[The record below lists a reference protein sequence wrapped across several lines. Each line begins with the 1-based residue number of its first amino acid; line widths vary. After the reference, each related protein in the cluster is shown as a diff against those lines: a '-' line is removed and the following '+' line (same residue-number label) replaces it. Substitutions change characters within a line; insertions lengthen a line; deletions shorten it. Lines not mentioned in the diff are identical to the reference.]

1 MRRVSVL
8 KFLRGD
14 PSQIQSFMDSLKKEW
29 LLDRLSRF
37 VSSSGLIY
45 QTVFE
50 SGQILKCP
58 TAVCYGRG
66 QNLGIGTDPDFY
78 SAMIKALAEVLERYT
93 LSGYAKKQKKILYNK
108 TSRELIALGY
118 TCFYP
123 EEALFEDFVYE
134 TRPYC
139 RKLTPDTKTD
149 WVPAG
154 KFSENQTVWL
164 PASLIYY
171 SPHNTMTNIL
181 KRPTSNG
188 MSCSFFDSA
197 VEDSL
202 LELIERDT
210 FLYMWLAKSPGEE
223 ITVDEVQNSSLK
235 RILEIIGDKKRQI
248 KLIYKQTDT
257 KTPCVY
263 VLFKG
268 KRGFDEPSFFITGK
282 ADPDIERACY
292 RALVE
297 FIQGY
302 NMVFINRSFF
312 DRKMRKASGKNPQE
326 ITDFIDRVFYMKY
339 ENFEKCAFLFDTTG
353 RRRLSDCPAKVTDE
367 KTVFLKNALKDKKVF
382 IADVTPSEMEK
393 SGVSVVRAYSP
404 DLLDIEHSEKEL
416 FNFLLKKK
424 RIDGINKMSGEKTDC
439 LNLDPHCYL

>member
-1 MRRVSVL
+1 MS
-8 KFLRGD
+8 GA
-14 PSQIQSFMDSLKKEW
+14 KKEY
-29 LLDRLSRF
+29 LLDRLSLF
-37 VSSSGLIY
+37 VSSEAGLILDTSFIRN
-45 QTVFE
+45 QV
-50 SGQILKCP
+50 LKCP
-58 TAVCYGRG
+58 TVECFSRDKDKTVGVGA
-66 QNLGIGTDPDFY
+66 DPDFY
-78 SAMIKALAEVLERYT
+78 SAMIKALAEALERYT
-93 LSGYAKKQKKILYNK
+93 LSGYAKKQKRILYNK

-297 FIQGY
+297 FSHIY
-302 NMVFINRSFF
+302 NMFF
-312 DRKMRKASGKNPQE
+312 LYKPFYEKAIKKMVAENKSNKGFYLKNFKDRY
-326 ITDFIDRVFYMKY
+326 IFYAIY
-339 ENFEKCAFLFDTTG
+339 GNFQKCAFLFDTAG
-353 RRRLSDCPAKVTDE
+353 QRRLSEFFGERVTDE

-382 IADVTPSEMEK
+382 IADITPSEMEN
-393 SGVSVVRAYSP
+393 SGVFVVRAYSP
-404 DLLDIEHSEKEL
+404 DLLDMEYNEREPFS
-416 FNFLLKKK
+416 FLLKKK
-424 RIDGINKMSGEKTDC
+424 RVELINKALSEKTDR
-439 LNLDPHCYL
+439 LNSDPHCYP